1 MKQAL
6 AITLSGR
13 VQNVG
18 FRFATVQKAKELDI
32 KGFVKNKVDG
42 TVYIEAE
49 GDADNL
55 NHFLEWCKEGPP
67 AAKVQNTE
75 TQEIPV
81 QDFSSFNVT

>member
-18 FRFATVQKAKELDI
+18 FRFATVEKAKELDI
-32 KGFVKNKVDG
+32 KGFVKNKNDG

-49 GDADNL
+49 GEADNL
-55 NHFLEWCKEGPP
+55 NSFLEWCKEGPP
-67 AAKVQNTE
+67 AANVKNAE
-75 TQEIPV
+75 KQEIPI
-81 QDFSSFNVT
+81 QEFTSFHVK

>member
-1 MKQAL
+1 MQQAL

-18 FRFATVQKAKELDI
+18 FRFATVQKAQELDI
-32 KGFVKNKVDG
+32 KGFVKNKSDG

-49 GDADNL
+49 GAAENL
-55 NHFLEWCKEGPP
+55 NYFIEWCKEGPP
-67 AAKVQNTE
+67 AASVQNAE

-81 QDFSSFNVT
+81 QDFSSFNVK

>member
-18 FRFATVQKAKELDI
+18 FRFATVQKAQEFDI
-32 KGFVKNKVDG
+32 KGFVKNKSDG

-49 GDADNL
+49 GEAENL
-55 NHFLEWCKEGPP
+55 NRFIEWCKEGPP
-67 AAKVQNTE
+67 AANVQNTE
-75 TQEIPV
+75 NQEIPV
-81 QDFSSFNVT
+81 QDFPGFNVK

>member
-18 FRFATVQKAKELDI
+18 FRFATVQKAQELDI
-32 KGFVKNKVDG
+32 KGFVKNKNDG

-49 GDADNL
+49 GEADKL
-55 NHFLEWCKEGPP
+55 NRFLEWCKEGPP
-67 AAKVQNTE
+67 AASVQNAA

-81 QDFSSFNVT
+81 QDFSGFNVK

>member
-18 FRFATVQKAKELDI
+18 FRFSTVQKAQEFNI
-32 KGFVKNKVDG
+32 RGFVKNKYDG

-49 GDADNL
+49 GEAENL
-55 NHFLEWCKEGPP
+55 NSFLEWCKKGPT
-67 AAKVQNTE
+67 AATVQNTE
-75 TQEIPV
+75 TQEIPI
-81 QDFSSFNVT
+81 QEFSSFTIK